1 MHLQASICVRISV
14 EGDEARRHRRR
25 RAGTSWSPASL
36 KATNAQVDR
45 VRASTQSDPATSSPN
60 ANSKPSDTE
69 QTSDP
74 LRAKPCSETPQQVAH
89 DIANGDCPYT
99 FQPRVLN
106 RFWVWRS
113 AMGTF
118 SNVAW
123 FKYACFL
130 VPLRI

>member
-1 MHLQASICVRISV
+1 MHLQASIQDRISV
-14 EGDEARRHRRR
+14 EGHERDGIVAVEPEPH
-25 RAGTSWSPASL
+25 GLASL

-45 VRASTQSDPATSSPN
+45 VRASTQSDPAASSPN
-60 ANSKPSDTE
+60 ANFKPSDTE

-74 LRAKPCSETPQQVAH
+74 LRAKPCSETPQPVAH
-89 DIANGDCPYT
+89 DIADGDCPYT

-130 VPLRI
+130 VPFRI